1 MRLTR
6 LFVVVVAG
14 LMSLPS
20 VSAQQGSTVDPGLYS
35 GMRWRSVGPARG
47 GRSIAAEGSDARPN
61 EYWFGATGGGAWKST
76 DGGTTWNP
84 MTDGKITMSSIGSV
98 GICPSNPDV
107 VYIGGGE
114 SDIRGNI
121 MMGDGAYKTTDG
133 GTTWNPVGLRDS
145 QVIAKLRLHRSRDD
159 VRGASRRERDQH
171 AYRA

>member
-1 MRLTR
+1 MNVSRTILA
-6 LFVVVVAG
+6 LGLAG
-14 LMSLPS
+14 AVSLLMPAA
-20 VSAQQGSTVDPGLYS
+20 SAQQPTAPNADTVDPNLYS
-35 GMRWRSVGPARG
+35 GMRWRNVGPARG

-76 DGGTTWNP
+76 DSGTTWTP

-133 GTTWNPVGLRDS
+133 GKTWSAVGLRDS
-145 QVIAKLRLHRSRDD
+145 QVIAKLRLHAST
-159 VRGASRRERDQH
+159 VSTSRRGG
-171 AYRA
+171 